1 MYYPDLLEYRL
12 GIWYLLLS
20 LTTGNL
26 TQFLFSLKKR
36 EAAAAGFNALTTYI
50 AICMLFIVSAL
61 LYYGLILFAFRKI
74 SKEETKVMDVNAG
87 TKVRNQK
94 DVKLCNKIIIVDR
107 IMILA
112 HFITFIMYNVY
123 YFITYLT
130 L

>member
-1 MYYPDLLEYRL
+1 
-12 GIWYLLLS
+12 
-20 LTTGNL
+20 
-26 TQFLFSLKKR
+26 
-36 EAAAAGFNALTTYI
+36 
-50 AICMLFIVSAL
+50 MLFIVSAL

-74 SKEETKVMDVNAG
+74 SKEDTKVMDVNAG
-87 TKVRNQK
+87 TKVCNQK

-123 YFITYLT
+123 YFITYLS